1 MDILLNQ
8 PFLKTKLKSFVD
20 IKRDEVRQTFL
31 MFAYNFLVIASH
43 TIVKSLRDALFI
55 HQSGAEK
62 LPYVYIGLALIAG
75 IIMQGYSRI
84 AQVSSR
90 RQLIIGSNLFFVSN
104 ILAFWWLFHYE
115 WQWLSYMLYI
125 WASIFSAISTVQF
138 WLVANDIFNPR
149 QARRLFGFIISG
161 GTLGGILA
169 GGVAR
174 GIVNIVNTENLLFG
188 VAALL
193 LVCVPIIR
201 QVTHPKPGGLTQDTN
216 GAKST
221 QRATQD
227 IGGAFTLI
235 RKNKHLTLLT
245 AIIGVTIIATTLVDF
260 QFKIIVERAYKEKDA
275 LMGFF
280 GSYYAYINI
289 VTILL
294 QLLVT
299 GQVLKRFGV
308 GVAILIMPIGLFL
321 GSFAILFYPVLWAAV
336 FVKTCDDSFSFSV
349 NKSGIEVL
357 YIPVPAA
364 VKDKTKAFI
373 DIVVERASR
382 GIGGA
387 LLLLLTAVLSL
398 NINQLSIFVLIFL
411 GIWIFVSTRIKKEYI
426 ASVEATLKK
435 HSLNVDALTTNLD
448 SSTVSQLLPILD
460 SQNERQILYA
470 LELLHNVKSSL
481 LVQRLQPLLHH
492 PSPQVKVKTLQLL
505 FDNEARHFTPQVEA
519 LLEDEDEDVQAEAMH
534 YVCFYSGEPLVQ
546 KIRSFLAH
554 PDYRMKGAA
563 ITCII
568 NHGGDE
574 ECSLLARDLIE
585 QMLQETGTHRTLARL
600 EAAKALGAIDANS
613 PLQDYLLDLLN
624 DDNIDVVKE
633 AIISAGRVRRIDF
646 VPLLIEKLGDSTTRV
661 LAREALANYGPEIL
675 VTLIHTVTDEQALM
689 SVCRHIPRVFG
700 LIKHQDSVDV
710 LLSNLNQDEIEFR
723 YKMIK
728 ALGKLRASQVSM
740 EAQCAV
746 HLQFDSEKVESY
758 LVVELKNYYNL
769 LMIYESITTS
779 LDTRTQDENYSSLL
793 RQALQERL
801 EQLKEMIFR
810 LLGLIY
816 PPDSMRNAYRGVT
829 SPNLRI
835 RANAVELLD
844 SILKRDVKRMLFPII
859 DESQHEAVIQRAF
872 ALWNL
877 HPITKE
883 EGIVALITG
892 KDTWLKACA
901 FYLVAEEEMLA
912 LAEYIEDELESS
924 NPLIRESAELA
935 WRKLRHK

>member
-1 MDILLNQ
+1 MHYK
-8 PFLKTKLKSFVD
+8 LKTKLKSFVD
-20 IKRDEVRQTFL
+20 IKRDEVSQTFL
-31 MFAYNFLVIASH
+31 MFTYYFLVIASH

-62 LPYVYIGLALIAG
+62 LPYVYIGIALIAG
-75 IIMQGYSRI
+75 IIIQGYSRI
-84 AQVSSR
+84 AQVTSR

-115 WQWLSYMLYI
+115 WQWLSYVLYI
-125 WASIFSAISTVQF
+125 WASIFSAVSTVQF

-221 QRATQD
+221 QRATRD

-235 RKNKHLTLLT
+235 RENKHLTLLT
-245 AIIGVTIIATTLVDF
+245 AIIGVTIVATTLVDF
-260 QFKIIVERAYKEKDA
+260 QFKIIVERVYKEKDA
-275 LMGFF
+275 LTGFF

-308 GVAILIMPIGLFL
+308 GVAILIMPIGLFI

-398 NINQLSIFVLIFL
+398 NVNQLSIFVLIFL

-568 NHGGDE
+568 N
-574 ECSLLARDLIE
+574 
-585 QMLQETGTHRTLARL
+585 
-600 EAAKALGAIDANS
+600 
-613 PLQDYLLDLLN
+613 
-624 DDNIDVVKE
+624 
-633 AIISAGRVRRIDF
+633 
-646 VPLLIEKLGDSTTRV
+646 
-661 LAREALANYGPEIL
+661 
-675 VTLIHTVTDEQALM
+675 
-689 SVCRHIPRVFG
+689 
-700 LIKHQDSVDV
+700 
-710 LLSNLNQDEIEFR
+710 
-723 YKMIK
+723 
-728 ALGKLRASQVSM
+728 
-740 EAQCAV
+740 
-746 HLQFDSEKVESY
+746 
-758 LVVELKNYYNL
+758 
-769 LMIYESITTS
+769 
-779 LDTRTQDENYSSLL
+779 
-793 RQALQERL
+793 
-801 EQLKEMIFR
+801 QL
-810 LLGLIY
+810 
-816 PPDSMRNAYRGVT
+816 
-829 SPNLRI
+829 
-835 RANAVELLD
+835 
-844 SILKRDVKRMLFPII
+844 
-859 DESQHEAVIQRAF
+859 
-872 ALWNL
+872 
-877 HPITKE
+877 
-883 EGIVALITG
+883 
-892 KDTWLKACA
+892 
-901 FYLVAEEEMLA
+901 
-912 LAEYIEDELESS
+912 
-924 NPLIRESAELA
+924 
-935 WRKLRHK
+935 

>member
-1 MDILLNQ
+1 MHYK
-8 PFLKTKLKSFVD
+8 LKSKLKSFVD
-20 IKRDEVRQTFL
+20 IKRDEVSQTFL
-31 MFAYNFLVIASH
+31 MFTYYFLVIASH

-62 LPYVYIGLALIAG
+62 LPYVYIGIALIAG
-75 IIMQGYSRI
+75 IIIQGYSRI
-84 AQVSSR
+84 AQVTSR

-115 WQWLSYMLYI
+115 WQWLSYVLYI
-125 WASIFSAISTVQF
+125 WASIFSAVSTVQF

-174 GIVNIVNTENLLFG
+174 GIVNIVSTENLLFG
-188 VAALL
+188 VAAML

-201 QVTHPKPGGLTQDTN
+201 RVTHPKPGELTQNTN

-221 QRATQD
+221 QRATRD

-245 AIIGVTIIATTLVDF
+245 AIIGVTIVATTLVDF
-260 QFKIIVERAYKEKDA
+260 QFKIIVERVYKEKDA
-275 LMGFF
+275 LTGFF

-308 GVAILIMPIGLFL
+308 GVAILIMPIGLFI

-398 NINQLSIFVLIFL
+398 NVNQLSIFVLIFL
-411 GIWIFVSTRIKKEYI
+411 GIWIFVSIRIKKEYI
-426 ASVEATLKK
+426 ASVEATIKK
-435 HSLNVDALTTNLD
+435 RSLNVDTFSVDLD
-448 SSTVSQLLPILD
+448 SSTISQLLPILD

-624 DDNIDVVKE
+624 NENIDVVKE

-646 VPLLIEKLGDSTTRV
+646 VPLLIEKLGDSTQRV
-661 LAREALANYGPEIL
+661 IAREALASYGSTVLE
-675 VTLIHTVTDEQALM
+675 TLIQKMTDEQAPT
-689 SVCRHIPRVFG
+689 SVRRHIPRVFG

-728 ALGKLRASQVSM
+728 ALGKLRANQVRKADSRNGA
-740 EAQCAV
+740 EV
-746 HLQFDSEKVESY
+746 QFDSEMVEGY
-758 LVVELKNYYNL
+758 LVAELKSCYNF
-769 LMIYESITTS
+769 LMLDESIAPSFDTTQ
-779 LDTRTQDENYSSLL
+779 TQDENYSSLL

-801 EQLKEMIFR
+801 ELMKEMIFR

-816 PPDSMRNAYRGVT
+816 PPDSMYNAYRGVT
-829 SPNLRI
+829 SPNPRI

-844 SILKRDVKRMLFPII
+844 GILKRNVKRMLFPII
-859 DESQHEAVIQRAF
+859 DESQHEAVIQRAL

-877 HPITKE
+877 HPITKK

-901 FYLVAEEEMLA
+901 FYTAAAEGMLE

-924 NPLIRESAELA
+924 HPLIRESAELA
-935 WRKLRHK
+935 WRKLGHK